1 MRKRK
6 YCTIVKSTDSSAA
19 GHVLMR
25 QYQSM
30 SSAECLRN
38 LLTCMEAKSPCFKFM
53 RLGKIIPKTHNMV
66 STTHIKSISGKLD
79 LSTIA
84 ESIPNSS
91 YDRKR
96 FAAITIRIN
105 NPKTTGLLFSSGKLV
120 ITGAVSKQMAVN
132 SIRSVMYMLKNVFTC
147 EHMHY
152 ENHTIQN
159 IVCNVRLPHL
169 GAIDVKQIHLDYSAF
184 CTYQPSIFPGLIFR
198 PENSPIVLLVF
209 RSSRIVVTGART
221 YKDIIDGFNSILPT
235 LQKYFVHNDPGTS
248 RHIQRTPPLLLPP
261 APADAGAAV
270 SAA

>member
-1 MRKRK
+1 M
-6 YCTIVKSTDSSAA
+6 
-19 GHVLMR
+19 
-25 QYQSM
+25 
-30 SSAECLRN
+30 
-38 LLTCMEAKSPCFKFM
+38 
-53 RLGKIIPKTHNMV
+53 

-120 ITGAVSKQMAVN
+120 ITGAVSKQMAIN
-132 SIRSVMYMLKNVFTC
+132 SIRSVMYMLKSVFTF
-147 EHMHY
+147 ENLYY

-235 LQKYFVHNDPGTS
+235 LQKYFIDSESGSVHHVPTARTLPTASVTS
-248 RHIQRTPPLLLPP
+248 
-261 APADAGAAV
+261 AV
-270 SAA
+270 SVGAVVCAGIQAA